1 MENNTE
7 LLILKTARKHFV
19 QNGFVATRMQ
29 DIADEAGIN
38 KALLHYYFRS
48 KNKLYQQIL
57 ESILDEVMP
66 KLAKALE
73 HDGSF
78 WERMDKIVHAYIEML
93 LEQPDIPFFIM
104 TELSQQRATFVEHLK
119 KRAHFF
125 PAMQSFIG
133 QMAEE
138 MQQGNIRT
146 VPPLHLL
153 LNLLGMTVFPFI
165 AKPVF
170 CTIFDYSDK
179 GFEELMQERAAVIL
193 DFMKNALQT

>member
-48 KNKLYQQIL
+48 KNKLYQQIV
-57 ESILDEVMP
+57 ESILDEILPRV
-66 KLAKALE
+66 AKALE
-73 HDGSF
+73 YDGTF
-78 WERMDKIVHAYIEML
+78 WERVEKIVHTYIEML
-93 LEQPDIPFFIM
+93 LEQPDIPVFMM

-133 QMAEE
+133 QMAQEI
-138 MQQGNIRT
+138 QQGNIRA
-146 VPPLHLL
+146 VPPLHLF
-153 LNLLGMTVFPFI
+153 LNMLGMTVFPFV

-170 CTIFDYSDK
+170 CTLFDYSGAAFD
-179 GFEELMQERAAVIL
+179 ELMQERAAIIL
-193 DFMKNALQT
+193 DFMKNALEP

>member
-1 MENNTE
+1 MENKTE
-7 LLILKTARKHFV
+7 SLILKTARKHFV

-48 KNKLYQQIL
+48 KNKLYQQIV
-57 ESILDEVMP
+57 EHILDEVMP

-73 HDGSF
+73 YEGTF
-78 WERMDKIVHAYIEML
+78 WERLEKIIQTYVAML

-104 TELSQQRATFVEHLK
+104 TELSQQRATFVDHLK

-133 QMAEE
+133 QMTEE
-138 MQQGNIRT
+138 MQQGKIRS
-146 VPPLHLL
+146 VPPLHLF
-153 LNLLGMTVFPFI
+153 LNILGMTVFPFV

-170 CTIFDYSDK
+170 CTLFDYSDEA
-179 GFEELMQERAAVIL
+179 FEQLMQEREQVIL
-193 DFMKNALQT
+193 DFMKNALRT